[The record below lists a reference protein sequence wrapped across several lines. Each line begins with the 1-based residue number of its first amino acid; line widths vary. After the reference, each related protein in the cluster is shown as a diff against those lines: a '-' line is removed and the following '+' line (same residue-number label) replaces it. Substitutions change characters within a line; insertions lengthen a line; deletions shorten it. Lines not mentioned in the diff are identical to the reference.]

1 MRLEYNLSQVVV
13 VVVVK
18 GVHNGVAVP
27 LKCPLMILPFELL
40 CAVPRRRFHPAYA
53 AVLFTLRLVG
63 N

>member
-1 MRLEYNLSQVVV
+1 MGMRLEYNLSEVVV
-13 VVVVK
+13 VVVE

-40 CAVPRRRFHPAYA
+40 CRRFLPAT
-53 AVLFTLRLVG
+53 VLFTLRLVR